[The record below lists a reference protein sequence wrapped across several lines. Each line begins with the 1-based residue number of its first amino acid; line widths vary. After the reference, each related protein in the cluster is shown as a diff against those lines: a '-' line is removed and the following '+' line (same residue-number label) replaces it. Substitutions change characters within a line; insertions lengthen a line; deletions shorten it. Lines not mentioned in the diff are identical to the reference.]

1 MKKFTINGFNYNVPG
16 DISSASFII
25 AGALLMKGSEIN
37 IQNVLFNKTRIGFIN
52 VLKKMNAKISISNIK
67 TKQNETKQTI
77 L

>member
-37 IQNVLFNKTRIGFIN
+37 IKNVLFNKTRIGFIN
-52 VLKKMNAKISISNIK
+52 VLKK
-67 TKQNETKQTI
+67 
-77 L
+77 